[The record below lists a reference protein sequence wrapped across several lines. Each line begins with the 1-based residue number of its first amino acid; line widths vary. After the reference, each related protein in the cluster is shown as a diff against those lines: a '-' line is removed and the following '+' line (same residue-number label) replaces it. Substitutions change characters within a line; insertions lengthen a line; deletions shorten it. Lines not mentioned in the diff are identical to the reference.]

1 MKNILTTI
9 SIIILLSGC
18 SVGMAM
24 SGKATPDMGVVKQD
38 TTRGEVELQLGSPVS
53 VATLD
58 NGHVLNIYEYEVG
71 NDPSAG
77 RAIGHGVMD
86 VLTLGLWEVVGT
98 PIEGF
103 QGDKR
108 QVQVEY
114 DANDKVVSV
123 KGAPQS
129 KQL

>member
-1 MKNILTTI
+1 MKNLFVTMA
-9 SIIILLSGC
+9 IIGLLSGC

-24 SGKATPDMGVVKQD
+24 SGKTTPDMGVVKQD
-38 TTRGEVELQLGSPVS
+38 TSRGEVELQLGAPVNS
-53 VATLD
+53 TTLD
-58 NGHVLNIYEYEVG
+58 NGHVINTYEYEVG

-77 RAIGHGVMD
+77 RAAGHAVMD
-86 VLTLGLWEVVGT
+86 ILTLGIWEVVGT

-114 DANDKVVSV
+114 DKDDKVVKV
-123 KGAPQS
+123 KGSVPQ
-129 KQL
+129 KKL